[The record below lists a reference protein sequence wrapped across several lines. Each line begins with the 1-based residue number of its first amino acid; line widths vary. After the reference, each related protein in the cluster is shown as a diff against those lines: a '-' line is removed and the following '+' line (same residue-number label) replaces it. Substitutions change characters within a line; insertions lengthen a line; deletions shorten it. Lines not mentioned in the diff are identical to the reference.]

1 MTRYVAFLRAVNLG
15 RRRVSMA
22 TCKAALEELGYDDV
36 GSWVNSGNLLFT
48 TTGARRAVGHE
59 ATIRARLEDEY
70 GFEITTFV
78 RTAKQVRSLATD
90 KPFGP
95 ITAGHTHFA
104 LLPLTALTTTEKK
117 AVEAMSNDHDE
128 CVVIG
133 GDVHWLIR
141 SKSTDTTLGPKQW
154 RDALPGNP
162 TTARNTTM
170 LAKLVAKL

>member
-15 RRRVSMA
+15 RRRVPMA
-22 TCKAALEELGYDDV
+22 EAREALEALGYDDV
-36 GSWVNSGNLLFT
+36 ASFVNSGNLLLT
-48 TTGARRAVGHE
+48 SSAKAIDVERAV
-59 ATIRARLEDEY
+59 RAELETRF
-70 GFEITTFV
+70 GFEVTTFV
-78 RTAKQVRSLATD
+78 RTAAQVRSLATD

-95 ITAGHTHFA
+95 LAATHTHFV
-104 LLPLTALTTTEKK
+104 LLPLEPLSARDRTT
-117 AVEAMSNDHDE
+117 VQAMSNEHDQ
-128 CVVIG
+128 VVVVG

>member
-22 TCKAALEELGYDDV
+22 TCTAALASLGYDDV

-48 TTGARRAVGHE
+48 AAGRATDHE
-59 ATIRARLEDEY
+59 ARIRSRLEDEY

-78 RTAKQVRSLATD
+78 RTVAQVRSLATEE
-90 KPFGP
+90 PFGP
-95 ITAGHTHFA
+95 IAAGHTHFA
-104 LLPLTALTTTEKK
+104 LLPLTRPTAAEKT
-117 AVEAMSNDHDE
+117 AVEAMSNDHDV

-133 GDVHWLIR
+133 QDIHWLIR

-162 TTARNTTM
+162 STARNTTM
-170 LAKLVAKL
+170 LRKLVGKL

>member
-22 TCKAALEELGYDDV
+22 TCTAALEELGYDDV
-36 GSWVNSGNLLFT
+36 DSWVNSGNLLFNANK
-48 TTGARRAVGHE
+48 GRAVDHE
-59 ATIRARLEDEY
+59 ASIRKRLEEEY

-78 RTAKQVRSLATD
+78 RTAKQVRALATD
-90 KPFGP
+90 QPFGP
-95 ITAGHTHFA
+95 IADGHTHFA
-104 LLPLTALTTTEKK
+104 LLPLTRLTAAEKK
-117 AVEAMSNDHDE
+117 SVEAMSNDHDE
-128 CVVIG
+128 CVVVG

>member
-15 RRRVSMA
+15 HRRVSMA
-22 TCKAALEELGYDDV
+22 TCTAALQDLGYDEV
-36 GSWVNSGNLLFT
+36 GTWVNSGNLIFSA
-48 TTGARRAVGHE
+48 GAGRAVTHE
-59 ATIRARLEDEY
+59 SRIRQRLEDEY

-78 RTAKQVRSLATD
+78 RTSEQVRNLATD
-90 KPFGP
+90 QPFGP
-95 ITAGHTHFA
+95 LADGHTHFV
-104 LLPLTALTTTEKK
+104 LLPLTHLSAAEKK
-117 AVEAMSNDHDE
+117 AVEAMSNEHDE
-128 CVVIG
+128 CVVID

-170 LAKLVAKL
+170 LTKLVSKL

>member
-22 TCKAALEELGYDDV
+22 TCTALLEELGYDDV

-48 TTGARRAVGHE
+48 AGAGRAVDHE
-59 ATIRARLEDEY
+59 ARIRQRLEDEY

-78 RTAKQVRSLATD
+78 RTAEQVRSLATD

-95 ITAGHTHFA
+95 IADGHTHFA
-104 LLPLTALTTTEKK
+104 LLPLTRLNATEKE

-141 SKSTDTTLGPKQW
+141 SKSTETTLGPKQW